1 MSSDK
6 TRDVPSVI
14 KQHSRWLVWALAA
27 AAGVVW
33 FQSRAGDAKDKPA
46 AATTAVAAAKA
57 ALTVQVVR
65 PQAGEWP
72 TTVTAHGAIAP
83 WQEAIIGAELS
94 GLRLSTVLV
103 NVGDRVSR
111 GQVLATLQSDAVQAD
126 LNTARASLLEAEAL
140 LNEARANADRARALQ
155 GSGALSN
162 QDTQR
167 ALTSEQTSK
176 AHVDSAKAQVAT
188 QELRLRQTRVLA
200 SDDGVISVR
209 QATVGAVAQPGQ
221 ELFRLIRQGRLEW
234 RAELPAGDLQRIKPG
249 MLAWTTPPGA
259 AAVQGRVRI
268 VAPTV
273 DSTTRNG
280 LVYVDLPP
288 SAAVAGARAGMFASG
303 HLETGQSKGL
313 TLPQTAVLLRDGFSY
328 VFKVSDKGTVS
339 QLKVSVG
346 RRVGS
351 RVEVLQ
357 GLDAQADVVA
367 SGVGFLSDGDTV
379 RVVKDQS

>member
-1 MSSDK
+1 MSSLI
-6 TRDVPSVI
+6 TR
-14 KQHSRWLVWALAA
+14 HGRWVALAAAA

-33 FQSRAGDAKDKPA
+33 FQSRANDAKDKPA
-46 AATTAVAAAKA
+46 PVAATQTAAAPAKA
-57 ALTVQVVR
+57 ALSVQVVR
-65 PQAGEWP
+65 PQSGQWP

-94 GLRLSTVLV
+94 GLRLAAVNA
-103 NVGDRVSR
+103 NVGDRVSK

-140 LNEARANADRARALQ
+140 LAEASSNADRARSLQ

-176 AHVDSAKAQVAT
+176 ARVDSAKAQVAA
-188 QELRLRQTRVLA
+188 QELRWRQTRVLA
-200 SDDGVISVR
+200 SDDGVISAR
-209 QATVGAVAQPGQ
+209 LATVGAVVQPGQ

-249 MLAWTTPPGA
+249 MVAVATPPGGHV
-259 AAVQGRVRI
+259 VQGRVRI

-273 DSTTRNG
+273 DGATRNG
-280 LVYVDLPP
+280 LVYVDLPA

-303 HLETGQSKGL
+303 HLETGQSQGL

-328 VFKVSDKGTVS
+328 VFQVSAKGIVS
-339 QLKVSVG
+339 QRKVRVG
-346 RRVGS
+346 RRVGD

-379 RVVKDQS
+379 RIVKGQS

>member
-1 MSSDK
+1 MSSLI
-6 TRDVPSVI
+6 TR
-14 KQHSRWLVWALAA
+14 HGRWVALAAAA

-33 FQSRAGDAKDKPA
+33 VQSRASDAQDKPA
-46 AATTAVAAAKA
+46 AAEVTQTAAGPAKA
-57 ALTVQVVR
+57 ALSVQVVR
-65 PQAGEWP
+65 PQSGQWP
-72 TTVTAHGAIAP
+72 TTVTAHGAVAP

-94 GLRLSTVLV
+94 GLRLSAVNA
-103 NVGDRVSR
+103 NVGDRVSK
-111 GQVLATLQSDAVQAD
+111 GQVLANLQSDAVQAD

-140 LNEARANADRARALQ
+140 LAEARSNADRARSLQ

-176 AHVDSAKAQVAT
+176 ARMDSAKAQVAS

-200 SDDGVISVR
+200 SDDGVISAR
-209 QATVGAVAQPGQ
+209 LATVGAVVQPGQ

-249 MLAWTTPPGA
+249 MVAIATPPGGS
-259 AAVQGRVRI
+259 AVQGRVRI

-273 DSTTRNG
+273 DGTTRNG
-280 LVYVDLPP
+280 LVYVDLPA
-288 SAAVAGARAGMFASG
+288 SAAAAGARAGMFASG
-303 HLETGQSKGL
+303 HLETGQSQGL

-328 VFKVSDKGTVS
+328 VFQVNPKGTVT
-339 QLKVSVG
+339 QRKVRVG
-346 RRVGS
+346 RRVGD

-379 RVVKDQS
+379 RIVKGQP

>member
-1 MSSDK
+1 MSSLI
-6 TRDVPSVI
+6 TR
-14 KQHSRWLVWALAA
+14 HGRWVALAA
-27 AAGVVW
+27 AATAGVVW
-33 FQSRAGDAKDKPA
+33 FQSRASDAQDKPA
-46 AATTAVAAAKA
+46 AEVAQTAVAPAKA
-57 ALTVQVVR
+57 ALSVQVVR
-65 PQAGEWP
+65 PQSGQWP

-94 GLRLSTVLV
+94 GLRLSAVNA
-103 NVGDRVSR
+103 NVGDRVSK

-140 LNEARANADRARALQ
+140 LAEARSNADRARSLQ

-176 AHVDSAKAQVAT
+176 ARMDSAKAQVAS

-200 SDDGVISVR
+200 SDDGVISAR
-209 QATVGAVAQPGQ
+209 LATVGAVVQPGQ

-249 MLAWTTPPGA
+249 MVAMATPPGGS
-259 AAVQGRVRI
+259 AVQGRVRI

-273 DSTTRNG
+273 DGATRNG
-280 LVYVDLPP
+280 LVYVDLPA
-288 SAAVAGARAGMFASG
+288 SAAAAGARAGMFASG
-303 HLETGQSKGL
+303 HLETGQSQGL

-328 VFKVSDKGTVS
+328 VFQVNPKGTVT
-339 QLKVSVG
+339 QRKVRVG
-346 RRVGS
+346 RRVGE

-379 RVVKDQS
+379 RVVKGQS

>member
-1 MSSDK
+1 MSSLI
-6 TRDVPSVI
+6 TR
-14 KQHSRWLVWALAA
+14 HGRWVALAA
-27 AAGVVW
+27 AVAAGVVW
-33 FQSRAGDAKDKPA
+33 LQSRASDAPDKPA
-46 AATTAVAAAKA
+46 ATEGAQTAAAPAKA
-57 ALTVQVVR
+57 ALSVQVVR
-65 PQAGEWP
+65 PQSGQWP

-94 GLRLSTVLV
+94 GLRLSAVNA
-103 NVGDRVSR
+103 NVGDRVSK

-140 LNEARANADRARALQ
+140 LAEARSNADRARSLQ

-176 AHVDSAKAQVAT
+176 ARVDSAKAQVAA

-200 SDDGVISVR
+200 SDDGVISAR
-209 QATVGAVAQPGQ
+209 LATVGAVVQPGQ

-249 MLAWTTPPGA
+249 MVAIATPPGGS
-259 AAVQGRVRI
+259 AVQGRVRI

-273 DSTTRNG
+273 DGATRNG
-280 LVYVDLPP
+280 LVYVDLPA
-288 SAAVAGARAGMFASG
+288 SAAAAGARAGMFASG
-303 HLETGQSKGL
+303 HLETGQSQGL

-328 VFKVSDKGTVS
+328 VFQVNPKGTVT
-339 QLKVSVG
+339 QRKVRVG
-346 RRVGS
+346 RRVGD

-357 GLDAQADVVA
+357 GLDAQADVVG

-379 RVVKDQS
+379 RIVKGKP

>member
-1 MSSDK
+1 MSSLI
-6 TRDVPSVI
+6 TR
-14 KQHSRWLVWALAA
+14 HGRWVALAAAA

-33 FQSRAGDAKDKPA
+33 FQSRASDAQDKPA
-46 AATTAVAAAKA
+46 AAEGAQTAAAPAKA
-57 ALTVQVVR
+57 ALSVQVVR
-65 PQAGEWP
+65 PQSGQWP

-94 GLRLSTVLV
+94 GLRLSAVNA
-103 NVGDRVSR
+103 NVGDRVSK

-140 LNEARANADRARALQ
+140 LAEARSNADRARSLQ

-176 AHVDSAKAQVAT
+176 ARVDSAKAQVAA

-200 SDDGVISVR
+200 SDDGVISAR
-209 QATVGAVAQPGQ
+209 LATVGAVVQPGQ

-249 MLAWTTPPGA
+249 MVAIATPPGGS
-259 AAVQGRVRI
+259 AVQGRVRI

-273 DSTTRNG
+273 DGATRNG
-280 LVYVDLPP
+280 LVYVDLPA
-288 SAAVAGARAGMFASG
+288 SAAAAGARAGMFASG
-303 HLETGQSKGL
+303 HLETGQSQGL

-328 VFKVSDKGTVS
+328 VFQVNPKGTVT
-339 QLKVSVG
+339 QRKVRVG
-346 RRVGS
+346 RRVGE

-379 RVVKDQS
+379 RIVKGQP